1 MRRERIPCQLLVDPQ
16 EPNVLIIRCKN
27 KLDFRPSSRYEIS
40 LPAIKM
46 EDDTIFEPQKI
57 TYITEPEFYY
67 VTLEEVLSMAHG
79 LDLAEDRVLF
89 HIREACR
96 TANYYIGLANE
107 KLLHKEQIVLT
118 RENIKDEYYP
128 MYMFV
133 KTKAVYDCIKEY
145 YIEAVT
151 KPYSI
156 KDQVSDLV
164 REEKISLTAIK
175 ALLDELEDEYEEWL
189 EKIVTI
195 TADPKWALRGKYAV
209 PISTPNN
216 KYFGLYHK
224 THLNGFNRGY

>member
-1 MRRERIPCQLLVDPQ
+1 MRRERIPCQILIDPQ
-16 EPNVLIIRCKN
+16 EPNVLIFHCKN
-27 KLDFRPSSRYEIS
+27 KLDFRPNSRYEIP

-46 EDDTIFEPQKI
+46 EDGTVFEAQKI
-57 TYITEPEFYY
+57 IYITEPDLYY

-79 LDLAEDRVLF
+79 LDLPEDRVLF

-96 TANYYIGLANE
+96 TANYWANKANG
-107 KLLHKEQIVLT
+107 KLPKNEQIVLKK
-118 RENIKDEYYP
+118 ENIKDEYYP

-133 KTKAVYDCIKEY
+133 KTKAIYDCIKEY

-151 KPYSI
+151 KPYSV

-175 ALLDELEDEYEEWL
+175 ALLDDLEEEYEEWL

-195 TADPKWALRGKYAV
+195 TADPKWALRGKYAI

>member
-1 MRRERIPCQLLVDPQ
+1 
-16 EPNVLIIRCKN
+16 
-27 KLDFRPSSRYEIS
+27 
-40 LPAIKM
+40 M
-46 EDDTIFEPQKI
+46 EDGTVFEAQKI
-57 TYITEPEFYY
+57 TYITEPDLYY

-79 LDLAEDRVLF
+79 LDLPEDRVLF

-96 TANYYIGLANE
+96 TANYWANKANG
-107 KLLHKEQIVLT
+107 KLPKNEQIVLKK
-118 RENIKDEYYP
+118 ENIKDEYYP

-133 KTKAVYDCIKEY
+133 KTKAIYDCIKEY

-151 KPYSI
+151 KPYSV

-175 ALLDELEDEYEEWL
+175 ALLDDLEKEYEEWL

-195 TADPKWALRGKYAV
+195 TADPKWALRGKYAI